1 MANWLHH
8 KICTKDQVNKAF
20 KDMAVIVDDQNKHD
34 SNYLALAPNY
44 DSFAY
49 KASIAL
55 AFEGAVQANG
65 YTEDI
70 LIRFRRKFLEAKKAK

>member
-1 MANWLHH
+1 MA
-8 KICTKDQVNKAF
+8 I
-20 KDMAVIVDDQNKHD
+20 IVDAQNKHD
-34 SNYLALAPNY
+34 PNYLALAPNY

-55 AFEGAVQANG
+55 AFEGADQANG

-70 LIRFRRKFLEAKKAK
+70 LIRFRRKFLKDKKVK